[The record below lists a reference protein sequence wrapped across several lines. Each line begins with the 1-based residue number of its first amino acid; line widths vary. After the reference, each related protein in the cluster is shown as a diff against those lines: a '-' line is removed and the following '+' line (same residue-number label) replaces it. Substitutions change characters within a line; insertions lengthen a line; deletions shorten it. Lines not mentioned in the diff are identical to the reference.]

1 MRVKLR
7 YYDRLY
13 RGEKIPRKA
22 KKAILGTI
30 PTRKALKERIS
41 KTVIETHNPFNNTYT
56 YQYPDD
62 DFCPYCGCEL
72 CRSTGNLVSYPEEY
86 EKRYCL
92 RCGALVSYSDNG
104 YVWHALMSFKEGLK

>member
-1 MRVKLR
+1 MKIKLK
-7 YYDRLY
+7 YLHRLY

-22 KKAILGTI
+22 KKAILGTR

-41 KTVIETHNPFNNTYT
+41 KTVIQTHINNTYS

-62 DFCPYCGCEL
+62 DFCPYCGCEFHQG
-72 CRSTGNLVSYPEEY
+72 TGNLVSYPEQY
-86 EKRYCL
+86 VKYYCL

-104 YVWHALMSFKEGLK
+104 YVWHALMSFKEGLE